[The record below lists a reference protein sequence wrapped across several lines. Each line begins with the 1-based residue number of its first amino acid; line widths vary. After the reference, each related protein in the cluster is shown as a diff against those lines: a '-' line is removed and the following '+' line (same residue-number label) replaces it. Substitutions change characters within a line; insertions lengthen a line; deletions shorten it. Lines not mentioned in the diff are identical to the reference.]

1 MAHSN
6 GDGATVAD
14 TAGEPKLERVPVDQ
28 DVSLSVRVWESA
40 AGLDRTPFVL
50 LHGIASTAVAW
61 DGVAR
66 RLATAGRTACA
77 IDFRGH
83 GLSDRPDHGY
93 DVATLGSDVAA
104 AVAGLRLERPIL
116 VGHSLGAW
124 VILEAL
130 AGRRVMAGGAGLVE
144 GGLVDASDQFATLEE
159 CLAKLALPPVAG
171 MPLARLQ
178 GYLRHANPAWSDA
191 RLEAALAA
199 FDVRDDGTV
208 AWRLT
213 QPRQEALL
221 RAMWAARVSD
231 WWPAVQVPAV
241 VAVAD
246 TGDAPWTAAKRAA
259 DADIRRAVPGVRVE
273 WLNADHD
280 IHADRPDWVADLLLG
295 AFDGV

>member
-1 MAHSN
+1 
-6 GDGATVAD
+6 
-14 TAGEPKLERVPVDQ
+14 
-28 DVSLSVRVWESA
+28 
-40 AGLDRTPFVL
+40 
-50 LHGIASTAVAW
+50 
-61 DGVAR
+61 
-66 RLATAGRTACA
+66 
-77 IDFRGH
+77 
-83 GLSDRPDHGY
+83 
-93 DVATLGSDVAA
+93 
-104 AVAGLRLERPIL
+104 
-116 VGHSLGAW
+116 
-124 VILEAL
+124 
-130 AGRRVMAGGAGLVE
+130 VE

-259 DADIRRAVPGVRVE
+259 DADIRRAIPGVRVE
-273 WLNADHD
+273 WLTADHD
-280 IHADRPDWVADLLLG
+280 IHTDRPDWVADLLLG